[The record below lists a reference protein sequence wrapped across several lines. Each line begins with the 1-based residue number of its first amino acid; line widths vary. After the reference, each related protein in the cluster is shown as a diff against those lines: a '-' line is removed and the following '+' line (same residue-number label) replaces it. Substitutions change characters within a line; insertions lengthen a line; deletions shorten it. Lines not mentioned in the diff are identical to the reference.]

1 VIMNM
6 NTIMVTFLDAC
17 MHTHIQYT
25 YTVYTFIN
33 SKFLH
38 KFLGPV
44 EIYFI
49 PLTTTTTTCFDL
61 IWFDSTLDLIFYR
74 RDVISISFLTTG
86 MEWNGMEFYCL
97 TVESCRTVSY
107 RVVSYQIIKVSPLNH
122 DHDPSI
128 HESKSVI
135 YSQPLKLQ

>member
-1 VIMNM
+1 MIMNM

-61 IWFDSTLDLIFYR
+61 IWFHTWFDLLPAWCDLHF
-74 RDVISISFLTTG
+74 ISYY
-86 MEWNGMEFYCL
+86 WNGMKWNGILLSHC
-97 TVESCRTVSY
+97 
-107 RVVSYQIIKVSPLNH
+107 RVVSYCVVPCRAVPNHQSQSSKSRSRSIHPWIKVSHL
-122 DHDPSI
+122 
-128 HESKSVI
+128 
-135 YSQPLKLQ
+135 